1 LRHRLISSLSRLF
14 RKSAQLAPRAEVD
27 PLFPQ
32 RFGKLKLLW
41 HIQQSH
47 VLHSRQAQLLHD
59 TKEELWLLEA
69 AAGEAR
75 FEGVCYGIC
84 ACRQCMF
91 RDSKGRRNEWEQ
103 Y

>member
-14 RKSAQLAPRAEVD
+14 RKPAQLAPRAEVD

-32 RFGKLKLLW
+32 RFGKLELLW
-41 HIQQSH
+41 HIQQPH
-47 VLHSRQAQLLHD
+47 VLHARQAQLLQD
-59 TKEELWLLEA
+59 TGEELRLLEA

-75 FEGVCYGIC
+75 FEGTCSGIC
-84 ACRQCMF
+84 ACRQCLL
-91 RDSKGRRNEWEQ
+91 RGSKGRRNEWEQ